1 MKKQIFTILLLL
13 FTSSLLLFSK
23 KKEDGMQ
30 NKEHM
35 EQREKTTELNYFKN
49 PRYHNKPYF
58 FEAEDS
64 IYIVNSECHV
74 NEYSMTREFCRVQK
88 IYYQNGQLKEKCI
101 HTLFSK
107 TCAEEYNEE
116 GYLIKRTLYK
126 SPVKDKLID
135 GMDYVTFF
143 EEEGWYNRAT
153 GESVFSRSRLN
164 KGELSSEIFRHFI
177 VGVGEDSLKMSVYI
191 WGVETNVPEKV
202 LDKYGKVGENGIKY
216 LGELQDGT
224 PEVTY
229 LFDIPTGKYEVSC
242 VYVLEED

>member
-23 KKEDGMQ
+23 KKEDVQ
-30 NKEHM
+30 QKTDRM
-35 EQREKTTELNYFKN
+35 EQREKTTELNYFEN
-49 PRYHNKPYF
+49 PRYKNKPSFYL
-58 FEAEDS
+58 AEDG
-64 IYIVNSECHV
+64 IYIEHSKCSAD
-74 NEYSMTREFCRVQK
+74 EYALSNDFCRVQK